1 MLLEALKFLVRTGLD
16 LMACAFFLRFWM
28 QWTRVPYHHPFAQF
42 VMKVTDFAVRPLRR
56 FVPGFFGVDWS
67 SLLLLLLAELLSVL
81 AVSWL
86 MGYPFTAAGTQ
97 VVPGFLLLGL
107 ASTLRLVLYV
117 LMGLLILQ
125 AVLSWINP
133 FSPHAPMFYALV
145 RPVLAPFQKI
155 IPPVGG
161 VDITPIAALVVIQL
175 FLIVPVTGLEQL
187 AHGLVW

>member
-145 RPVLAPFQKI
+145 RPVLVPFQKI